1 MTPLQVPSPASL
13 RSEVMDD
20 VVRQLTRLSD
30 IVRHLAFAGIACIWV
45 LRSGGRWGPVL
56 TIELTVAAF
65 FLICALGTDLLE
77 AGLRVVVSARGGT
90 LSLDADESGRGW
102 RYWIK
107 GSPERVLLFLKLGL
121 VVMAYLWLVAHIFG
135 LIATLQV
142 T

>member
-1 MTPLQVPSPASL
+1 MTPLQAPSPSSL
-13 RSEVMDD
+13 RSDVAGD

-30 IVRHLAFAGIACIWV
+30 VVRHLAFAGIACIWV
-45 LRSGGRWGPVL
+45 LRYVDRWGPVL
-56 TIELTVAAF
+56 TVELTVAAF

-77 AGLRVVVSARGGT
+77 AGIRVVVSARGGT
-90 LSLDADESGRGW
+90 LSLDDHESGRGW

-121 VVMAYLWLVAHIFG
+121 VVMAYLWLLAHIFG
-135 LIATLQV
+135 VIAQLQA

>member
-1 MTPLQVPSPASL
+1 MTPLQTPLPSAL
-13 RSEVMDD
+13 RSDVADD
-20 VVRQLTRLSD
+20 VLRQLTRLSD

-45 LRSGGRWGPVL
+45 LRYGDMWGPVL

-90 LSLDADESGRGW
+90 LSLDDDALGRGW

-121 VVMAYLWLVAHIFG
+121 VVMAYLWLLAHIYAV
-135 LIATLQV
+135 IVQLQV
-142 T
+142 I